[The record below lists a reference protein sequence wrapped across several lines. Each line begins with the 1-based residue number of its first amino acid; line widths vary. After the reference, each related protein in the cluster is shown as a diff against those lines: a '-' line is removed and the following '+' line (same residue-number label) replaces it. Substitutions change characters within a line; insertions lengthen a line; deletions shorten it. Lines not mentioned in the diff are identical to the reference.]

1 MERTIKNVFEHD
13 QFLVIRFFNWLN
25 VTQLVIQQNLL
36 NPLNASAQEVSLLL
50 GTVHNQNQTLFGR
63 NLPPPSPC
71 QHFLN
76 FIQITTP

>member
-13 QFLVIRFFNWLN
+13 QFLVICFFNWLN
-25 VTQLVIQQNLL
+25 VTQLVIQQKLL
-36 NPLNASAQEVSLLL
+36 NPLDASALLL
-50 GTVHNQNQTLFGR
+50 GTVHNQNQTLFGQ
-63 NLPPPSPC
+63 NLPPSSPC